1 MGWDSRDTAA
11 LNAATA
17 AGIKCFAIGVVG
29 DNGRQVMLNK
39 IECPS
44 QPISGSPEKLLA
56 DAIEGFTR
64 KSGGG
69 DSLWVEVIGD
79 DIPQYVADAVSAPA
93 LHGFGCRMIVTHGNK
108 STRGNG
114 ALLDSSLC
122 NAVEAA
128 NQGGAIWHPLEEAFV
143 WVA

>member
-39 IECPS
+39 IECPG
-44 QPISGSPEKLLA
+44 QPSSGSPEKLLA
-56 DAIEGFTR
+56 DAIEGITR
-64 KSGGG
+64 LSAGG
-69 DSLWVEVIGD
+69 DSLWIEVTSNV
-79 DIPQYVADAVSAPA
+79 IPQYVADAVSA

-114 ALLDSSLC
+114 VLLDNSLC
-122 NAVEAA
+122 TAVEAA
-128 NQGGAIWHPLEEAFV
+128 NQGGAIWHPLEQTFV
-143 WVA
+143 FAA